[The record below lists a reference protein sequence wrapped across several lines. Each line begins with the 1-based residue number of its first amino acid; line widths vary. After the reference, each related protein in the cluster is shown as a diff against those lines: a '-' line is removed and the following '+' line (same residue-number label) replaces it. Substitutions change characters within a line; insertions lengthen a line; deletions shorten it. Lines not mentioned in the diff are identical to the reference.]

1 MRTDVR
7 VDTMRRHRA
16 IITRKRVSG
25 VSVTEKVDSCSS
37 ARLPEVSGQD

>member
-1 MRTDVR
+1 MRIDVR

-25 VSVTEKVDSCSS
+25 VSVTENVDSCSS
-37 ARLPEVSGQD
+37 ARLLEGKGQD